1 MRIYPPLLSALML
14 LVPVLFAATHA
25 IPAGADDDINQ
36 DQAQALRKQGVI
48 LPLENILDIARRQRH
63 GRVME
68 VELEKSHGRY
78 VYEIEIVDDNGK
90 VWELK
95 VDASDGSM
103 ISREQEN

>member
-1 MRIYPPLLSALML
+1 MRIYLPLLLTL
-14 LVPVLFAATHA
+14 LSFTAMYAA
-25 IPAGADDDINQ
+25 PARTDDDINQ

-48 LPLENILDIARRQRH
+48 LPLERILDIVRQQRR

-95 VDASDGSM
+95 VDAGDGSL